1 MSLESQLQAR
11 LLLAAPARLPQWRMF
26 RRNVGEAKLRGG
38 HTVHFGIKGQA
49 DIYAMLRGG
58 RHVEIELKAAGKQLS
73 PEQKQWQVWCLEWE
87 VPHVVLRALKSES
100 EEETVERWITELSS
114 LIAADAAPP

>member
-1 MSLESQLQAR
+1 M
-11 LLLAAPARLPQWRMF
+11 
-26 RRNVGEAKLRGG
+26 
-38 HTVHFGIKGQA
+38 HFGIKGQA